1 MTAPLTT
8 RARAKINL
16 TLRVLGRRADGYH
29 ELESLVAFAGT
40 GDTLSLQPGPE
51 LSLTIDGP
59 RGQGLPV
66 GDGNLILRATRAL
79 EAETGPLRAGA
90 FHLVKRL
97 PVASGIGGGSADAAA
112 ALRLLARLN
121 GIAADGPALLRAAA
135 ATGADVPVCL
145 ASRARIMAGI
155 GERLGPPLILPPL
168 FALLVN
174 PGVPVETAPVF
185 RALGLHP
192 GQRHPPEASLRSEE
206 PRSAMST
213 GMASQRLEEIS
224 SMRSVIPDAAKRR
237 SGIHSGAHAGE
248 VPEWIP
254 GLPEPVLGPAE
265 GRTRGVARDD
275 GAVRCEIPAWGIS
288 PDRTSL
294 LAALAETGND
304 LEAPARRVA
313 PVIDTV
319 LAALR
324 AQPGC
329 RLARMS
335 GSGATCFAL
344 FDDCRASAAAG
355 RALAREQAGWW
366 VKAAL
371 LR

>member
-1 MTAPLTT
+1 MPAPLTT

-40 GDTLSLQPGPE
+40 GDALSLEPGPQ

-66 GDGNLILRATRAL
+66 DDSNLILRATRAL
-79 EAETGPLRAGA
+79 EAETGPLRTGA

-121 GIAADGPALLRAAA
+121 GLSPDDPALLRAAA

-145 ASRARIMAGI
+145 VSRARIMAGI
-155 GERLGPPLILPPL
+155 GERLGSALTLPPL

-185 RALGLHP
+185 RALGLQP
-192 GQRHPPEASLRSEE
+192 GQRHPLHSSLPDTSPHPEE
-206 PRSAMST
+206 PRSGVSKEGPEGSGTVWSLLRDALSDD
-213 GMASQRLEEIS
+213 MAPQDEGSRGIGLD
-224 SMRSVIPDAAKRR
+224 RAA
-237 SGIHSGAHAGE
+237 
-248 VPEWIP
+248 
-254 GLPEPVLGPAE
+254 
-265 GRTRGVARDD
+265 
-275 GAVRCEIPAWGIS
+275 
-288 PDRTSL
+288 L
-294 LAALAETGND
+294 LAALRQAGND

-344 FDDCRASAAAG
+344 FDDCRQSAAAG

-366 VKAAL
+366 VKPTL

>member
-40 GDTLSLQPGPE
+40 GDTLSLEPGPE
-51 LSLTIDGP
+51 PSLTIDGP

-66 GDGNLILRATRAL
+66 DDNNLILRATRAL
-79 EAETGPLRAGA
+79 EAEMSPLRSGT

-121 GIAADGPALLRAAA
+121 GIAPDDPALLRAAA

-155 GERLGPPLILPPL
+155 GERLGSTLTLPPL

-185 RALGLHP
+185 RALGLEP
-192 GQRHPPEASLRSEE
+192 GQRHPPEASGFTLSPHPEEAARAAVSKDAPEGSQPSATILRDALLQ
-206 PRSAMST
+206 SAP
-213 GMASQRLEEIS
+213 Q
-224 SMRSVIPDAAKRR
+224 D
-237 SGIHSGAHAGE
+237 
-248 VPEWIP
+248 
-254 GLPEPVLGPAE
+254 E
-265 GRTRGVARDD
+265 GSHGTNATRATL
-275 GAVRCEIPAWGIS
+275 I
-288 PDRTSL
+288 
-294 LAALAETGND
+294 AALSAAGND

-319 LAALR
+319 LAALQ

-344 FDDCRASAAAG
+344 FDDCRQSAAAG
-355 RALAREQAGWW
+355 KALARQEPGWW
-366 VKAAL
+366 VKPTL

>member
-1 MTAPLTT
+1 MPAPLTT

-40 GDTLSLQPGPE
+40 GDALSLEPGPQ

-66 GDGNLILRATRAL
+66 DDSNLILRATRAL
-79 EAETGPLRAGA
+79 EAETGPLRTGA

-121 GIAADGPALLRAAA
+121 GLSPDDPALLRAAA

-145 ASRARIMAGI
+145 VSRARIMAGI
-155 GERLGPPLILPPL
+155 GERLGPPLTLPPL

-185 RALGLHP
+185 RALGLER
-192 GQRHPPEASLRSEE
+192 GQRHPPQASLPDTSPHPEE
-206 PRSAMST
+206 PRSGVSKDGPEGAGTVWSILRDALSDD
-213 GMASQRLEEIS
+213 MAPQDEGSRGSGLD
-224 SMRSVIPDAAKRR
+224 RAA
-237 SGIHSGAHAGE
+237 
-248 VPEWIP
+248 
-254 GLPEPVLGPAE
+254 
-265 GRTRGVARDD
+265 
-275 GAVRCEIPAWGIS
+275 
-288 PDRTSL
+288 L
-294 LAALAETGND
+294 LAALGAAGND

-319 LAALR
+319 LADLR

-344 FDDCRASAAAG
+344 FDDCRQSAAAG

-366 VKAAL
+366 VKPTL

>member
-1 MTAPLTT
+1 MPAPLTT

-40 GDTLSLQPGPE
+40 GDALSLDPGPQ
-51 LSLTIDGP
+51 LTLTIDGP

-66 GDGNLILRATRAL
+66 DDSNLILRATRAL
-79 EAETGPLRAGA
+79 EAETGPLRTGA

-121 GIAADGPALLRAAA
+121 GLSPDDPALPRAAA

-155 GERLGPPLILPPL
+155 GERLGPPLALPPL

-185 RALGLHP
+185 KALGLQP
-192 GQRHPPEASLRSEE
+192 GQPHLSPPSAPNLSPHPEEAAIAAVSKDGPEGTRTSATILRDALLRSA
-206 PRSAMST
+206 PREAGSR
-213 GMASQRLEEIS
+213 GIGLDR
-224 SMRSVIPDAAKRR
+224 AA
-237 SGIHSGAHAGE
+237 
-248 VPEWIP
+248 
-254 GLPEPVLGPAE
+254 
-265 GRTRGVARDD
+265 
-275 GAVRCEIPAWGIS
+275 
-288 PDRTSL
+288 L
-294 LAALAETGND
+294 LAALTQAGND

-313 PVIDTV
+313 PFIDTV

-344 FDDCRASAAAG
+344 FDDCRQSAAAG
-355 RALAREQAGWW
+355 RALARERAAWW
-366 VKAAL
+366 VKPTM

>member
-1 MTAPLTT
+1 MPAPLTT

-40 GDTLSLQPGPE
+40 GDALALEPGPQ
-51 LSLTIDGP
+51 LTLTIDGP

-66 GDGNLILRATRAL
+66 DDSNLILRATRAL
-79 EAETGPLRAGA
+79 EAETGPLRSGA

-121 GIAADGPALLRAAA
+121 GLAPDDPALLRAAA
-135 ATGADVPVCL
+135 KTGADVPVCL
-145 ASRARIMAGI
+145 VSRARIMAGI
-155 GERLGPPLILPPL
+155 GERLGPPLTLPPL

-185 RALGLHP
+185 RALGLEP
-192 GQRHPPEASLRSEE
+192 GQRHQLHSSLPGTSPHPEE
-206 PRSAMST
+206 PRSGVSKDGPEGSGDIWSILRDALADD
-213 GMASQRLEEIS
+213 MAPQ
-224 SMRSVIPDAAKRR
+224 D
-237 SGIHSGAHAGE
+237 
-248 VPEWIP
+248 
-254 GLPEPVLGPAE
+254 E
-265 GRTRGVARDD
+265 GSRETNAR
-275 GAVRCEIPAWGIS
+275 
-288 PDRTSL
+288 
-294 LAALAETGND
+294 AALIAALSAAGND

-319 LAALR
+319 LDALC

-344 FDDCRASAAAG
+344 FDDCRQSAAAG
-355 RALAREQAGWW
+355 RALAQKQAGWW
-366 VKAAL
+366 VKPTL

>member
-1 MTAPLTT
+1 MPAPLTT

-40 GDTLSLQPGPE
+40 GDALSLEPGPQ

-66 GDGNLILRATRAL
+66 DDSNLILRATRAL
-79 EAETGPLRAGA
+79 EAEIGPLRTGA

-121 GIAADGPALLRAAA
+121 GLSPDNPALLRAAA

-155 GERLGPPLILPPL
+155 GERLGPPLTLPPL

-185 RALGLHP
+185 KALGLQP
-192 GQRHPPEASLRSEE
+192 GQRHLLHSSLPDTSPHPEEAAIAAVSKDSPEGTRTSATILRDVLLRSAPQDEGS
-206 PRSAMST
+206 R
-213 GMASQRLEEIS
+213 GIGLDR
-224 SMRSVIPDAAKRR
+224 AA
-237 SGIHSGAHAGE
+237 
-248 VPEWIP
+248 
-254 GLPEPVLGPAE
+254 
-265 GRTRGVARDD
+265 
-275 GAVRCEIPAWGIS
+275 
-288 PDRTSL
+288 L
-294 LAALAETGND
+294 LAALRQAGND
-304 LEAPARRVA
+304 LEDPARRVA

-344 FDDCRASAAAG
+344 FDDCRQSAAAG

-366 VKAAL
+366 VKATV

>member
-1 MTAPLTT
+1 MPAPLTT

-40 GDTLSLQPGPE
+40 GDALSLEPGPQ

-66 GDGNLILRATRAL
+66 DDSNLILRATRAL
-79 EAETGPLRAGA
+79 EAETGPLRTGA

-121 GIAADGPALLRAAA
+121 GLSPDDPALLRAAA

-155 GERLGPPLILPPL
+155 GERLGSALTLPPL

-185 RALGLHP
+185 RALGLQP
-192 GQRHPPEASLRSEE
+192 GQRHPLHSSLPDTSPHPEE
-206 PRSAMST
+206 PRSGVSKE
-213 GMASQRLEEIS
+213 GPEG
-224 SMRSVIPDAAKRR
+224 
-237 SGIHSGAHAGE
+237 SGT
-248 VPEWIP
+248 VW
-254 GLPEPVLGPAE
+254 
-265 GRTRGVARDD
+265 
-275 GAVRCEIPAWGIS
+275 
-288 PDRTSL
+288 SL
-294 LAALAETGND
+294 LRDALSDDMAPRMRARGGAGWIAPRCSPPSGRPATTSKPPPAASRPSSTRCSPPCAPSP
-304 LEAPARRVA
+304 AAASPACPARARPA
-313 PVIDTV
+313 SPSSTT
-319 LAALR
+319 AAR
-324 AQPGC
+324 ARRRDGRWRGS
-329 RLARMS
+329 RLA
-335 GSGATCFAL
+335 GG
-344 FDDCRASAAAG
+344 
-355 RALAREQAGWW
+355 
-366 VKAAL
+366 
-371 LR
+371 

>member
-1 MTAPLTT
+1 MPAPLTI

-40 GDTLSLQPGPE
+40 GDALSLEPGPQ

-66 GDGNLILRATRAL
+66 DDSNLILRATRAL
-79 EAETGPLRAGA
+79 EAETGPLRTGA

-121 GIAADGPALLRAAA
+121 GLSPDDPALLRAAA

-155 GERLGPPLILPPL
+155 GERLGPPLTLPPL

-185 RALGLHP
+185 RALGLQP
-192 GQRHPPEASLRSEE
+192 GQRHPLHSSLPDTSPHPEE
-206 PRSAMST
+206 PRSGVSKEGPEGAGTS
-213 GMASQRLEEIS
+213 AIIFRDALL
-224 SMRSVIPDAAKRR
+224 RSAPQDEGSRGIGLDRAA
-237 SGIHSGAHAGE
+237 
-248 VPEWIP
+248 
-254 GLPEPVLGPAE
+254 
-265 GRTRGVARDD
+265 
-275 GAVRCEIPAWGIS
+275 
-288 PDRTSL
+288 L
-294 LAALAETGND
+294 LAALGAAGND

-344 FDDCRASAAAG
+344 FDDCRQSAAAG
-355 RALAREQAGWW
+355 RALARAQSGWW
-366 VKAAL
+366 VKPTL

>member
-1 MTAPLTT
+1 MTARVRGPGSWVLRDGHRQRGWAVALTSETPLTT

-16 TLRVLGRRADGYH
+16 TLRVLRRRADGYH

-40 GDTLSLQPGPE
+40 GDTLSLEPGPH

-66 GDGNLILRATRAL
+66 DDTNLILRATRAL
-79 EAETGPLRAGA
+79 EAETGKLRTGA
-90 FHLVKRL
+90 FHLIKRL

-121 GIAADGPALLRAAA
+121 GLAPDDSTLLRAAA
-135 ATGADVPVCL
+135 KTGADVPVCL
-145 ASRARIMAGI
+145 DSRARIMAGI
-155 GERLGPPLILPPL
+155 GERLGPPLTLPPL

-185 RALGLHP
+185 RALGLQP
-192 GQRHPPEASLRSEE
+192 GQRHPPQASLPETSAHPEE
-206 PRSAMST
+206 PRSGVSKEAPEGPGDIWSILRDALSDDMSPQDEGSRGT
-213 GMASQRLEEIS
+213 NATR
-224 SMRSVIPDAAKRR
+224 AA
-237 SGIHSGAHAGE
+237 
-248 VPEWIP
+248 
-254 GLPEPVLGPAE
+254 
-265 GRTRGVARDD
+265 
-275 GAVRCEIPAWGIS
+275 
-288 PDRTSL
+288 L
-294 LAALAETGND
+294 LAALGAAGND
-304 LEAPARRVA
+304 LETPARRVA

-344 FDDCRASAAAG
+344 FDDCRQSAAAG
-355 RALAREQAGWW
+355 RALVREQSGWW
-366 VKAAL
+366 VKATV